1 MKLNKYI
8 LGFCLATL
16 AVVTSYAQDSISVN
30 FSIVIPQTS
39 KLTASQRLELKEK
52 LERVIARTNTS
63 GPIDETP
70 FVIVPNLVVTSIKQT
85 EGALCPFILAEGE
98 LSLFVKNRYDGSIY
112 NQLTVKLQK
121 TFQGNQKE
129 NATLQ
134 LIRSVNSRDTRFVR
148 FIKTSKKRILE
159 KYANDAIVIPY

>member
-8 LGFCLATL
+8 LGLCLAALSL
-16 AVVTSYAQDSISVN
+16 ATTYAQDSISVN
-30 FSIVIPQTS
+30 FAIVIPETS

-52 LERVIARTNTS
+52 LERIIARTNTS

-70 FVIVPNLVVTSIKQT
+70 FVIVPNLVVTYIKQT
-85 EGALCPFILAEGE
+85 EGTLCPLMLAKGE

-112 NQLTVKLQK
+112 NQLTVQLQN
-121 TFQGNQKE
+121 TFEGNQKE
-129 NATLQ
+129 NAALQ
-134 LIRSVNSRDTRFVR
+134 LIRSIPWRDTRFVR